1 MPYCG
6 NNIYARDLKSNGG
19 QESFGSSTDCFR
31 KGFGIG
37 YNTPIGDA
45 TRFIAEWGG
54 PYKPYIVQSL
64 YYGDGAVPGGHERA
78 TLGQSLSRGY
88 ALGRSAKAKALMR
101 KIPAHPPK
109 EQAPGGTLVR
119 SHKWAK

>member
-1 MPYCG
+1 MEDKRASV
-6 NNIYARDLKSNGG
+6 ARLIAS
-19 QESFGSSTDCFR
+19 E
-31 KGFGIG
+31 KGLGVG
-37 YNTPIGDA
+37 YNAPVDDVA
-45 TRFIAEWGG
+45 SVIAEWAG

-64 YYGDGAVPGGHERA
+64 YYGDGGAPPGYQRA

-101 KIPAHPPK
+101 KPPAHPPK

>member
-37 YNTPIGDA
+37 YNAPVDDVA
-45 TRFIAEWGG
+45 SVIAEWAG

-64 YYGDGAVPGGHERA
+64 YYGDGGAPPGYQRA

-88 ALGRSAKAKALMR
+88 ALGRVAKAKDLMR
-101 KIPAHPPK
+101 KSPSKPPTS
-109 EQAPGGTLVR
+109 ATSRLVR
-119 SHKWAK
+119 SHK